1 MGLLPKTLKPTG
13 GRILLEGDDL
23 LTKTPGQ
30 MRRMH
35 ETGFRTTLL
44 DVPGAGHLV
53 HDDAPEEYR
62 HAVLA
67 FLSTFPGGA

>member
-1 MGLLPKTLKPTG
+1 M
-13 GRILLEGDDL
+13 
-23 LTKTPGQ
+23 Q
-30 MRRMH
+30 

-44 DVPGAGHLV
+44 EVPGAGHLV

-67 FLSTFPGGA
+67 FLSTFAGGA